1 MYDFKLGKLPLEMNA
16 LFNWACPVV
25 FSLIVSFVVSGT
37 DLWRKVSLVKKFQ
50 ELTIAYLVQMELS
63 FCTNFQFRQ
72 KFYLKRVRMTF

>member
-1 MYDFKLGKLPLEMNA
+1 MCDIKLEMNA
-16 LFNWACPVV
+16 LFNWASPVV

-50 ELTIAYLVQMELS
+50 ELTIAYLVQMEWS
-63 FCTNFQFRQ
+63 FCINFQFLQ